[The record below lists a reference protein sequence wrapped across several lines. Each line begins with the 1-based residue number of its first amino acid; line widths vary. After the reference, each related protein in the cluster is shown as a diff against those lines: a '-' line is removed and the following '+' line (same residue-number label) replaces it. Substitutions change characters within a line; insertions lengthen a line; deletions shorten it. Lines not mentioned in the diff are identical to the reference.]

1 MLKIKLPNYINKII
15 DILNKAGFE
24 CFVVGGYLRDLLLN
38 KQSKDIDLTTSAT
51 PQEMIDVFSDFHI
64 LPTGLKHG
72 TITIIIDD
80 KQVEITTFRTDGKYE
95 DHRKPNEV
103 YFTKSIEQDLARRDF
118 TINALA
124 YNEQRGLVDPWNGK
138 TDIENKIIRTVG
150 NAYQRFNEDALR
162 ILRGLRLS
170 SELSYNIEEN
180 TAKAMIDCKH
190 LLQYISKERIQ
201 SELNRILL
209 GENVFDVL
217 INFYEILFEIIPELN
232 NSEQYKNNFNLTSIN
247 QIFLTLSYT
256 KNKIQN
262 RLASLLFIL
271 KDPISILKRLKYDNN
286 TINKVE
292 KIISIQ
298 YENLVA
304 EKRNIWKLV
313 TKYGHDLFLD
323 GLDIYINRSTTMSL
337 INASSILDIMT
348 KLAFDS
354 KFLTLKDLA
363 INGNDLIELGYQG
376 KEIGNILNKLLEKVC
391 VDDLNNT
398 KEVLLTNIKKG
409 N

>member
-1 MLKIKLPNYINKII
+1 M
-15 DILNKAGFE
+15 
-24 CFVVGGYLRDLLLN
+24 N